1 MTLLAGILS
10 RRNRPLPDSVCASLA
25 QSISREGTDEVKSF
39 SGRSSCF
46 AKVDIGAFGESGI
59 YVDSAGALSLL
70 AGEALLSN
78 PETNHGSVL
87 SSSRLQDLTTIHEQG
102 LRNNWD
108 VLSDADGTFCIV
120 HYQPESDTLTLVAD
134 KLGIRPLYYWLDD
147 DLVVFASALRILEEC
162 PLVPKKMDL
171 RAVTEMVGL
180 DYPLADRTP
189 YAGIALLKPAEV
201 LQVAMGKIS
210 RRCYWRW
217 DEIEVSPQP
226 EQARLAL
233 VYDHFQ
239 SAVNRRIRNDR
250 ATSAYLSGGLDSR
263 CVVAALSEHSV
274 RMHTVNFARPGTQ
287 DYYCGNQFAERIES
301 THQCL
306 PRDDAPDFSLLM
318 ANAINGFNENS
329 DHGRQFSSERPRLVW
344 SGEGGS
350 VLLGH
355 VHLSESIIELM
366 RAGDVD
372 GAIDAYV
379 EMEQIHVS
387 PRLFRAHLLENVR
400 DLIKQGIREEL
411 EQLHCADPGR
421 NFYLFLV
428 LNDQRRK
435 LKSHFE
441 NIDQHRLEFQLP
453 FFDGQFLSSIM
464 GTELDLCIRHKFYN
478 KWLLQFPPVVA
489 EVPWQAYPGH
499 EPCLLPLPA
508 ELGYQWDHG
517 RQAKEDASQKH
528 RVLKQATELL
538 RAANFPDKILNRR
551 NLRLAVWIHARGWR
565 DYRYAFRA
573 AQTYHA
579 YSQRCGGEFILEV
592 VGT

>member
-1 MTLLAGILS
+1 MTLIAGILS
-10 RRNRPLPDSVCASLA
+10 RRNWPLPDSACANLA
-25 QSISREGTDEVKSF
+25 QAISRNPADEVKAFRDRTSY
-39 SGRSSCF
+39 F
-46 AKVDIGAFGESGI
+46 AKVDIGAFGEPGL
-59 YVDSAGALSLL
+59 YVDQTGAFSLL
-70 AGEALLSN
+70 AGEPLLANREST
-78 PETNHGSVL
+78 PHR
-87 SSSRLQDLTTIHEQG
+87 SRLQDLTEIHEQG

-108 VLSDADGTFCIV
+108 VLRAADGTFCMV
-120 HYQPESDTLTLVAD
+120 HYQPESGTLALIAD
-134 KLGIRPLYYWLDD
+134 KLGVRPLYYWLDD

-189 YAGIALLKPAEV
+189 YAGISLLKPAEV
-201 LQVAMGKIS
+201 LQVAKGKIS

-217 DEIEVSPQP
+217 DEIEVSPQS
-226 EQARLAL
+226 EQARLA
-233 VYDHFQ
+233 VVFDHFQ

-250 ATSAYLSGGLDSR
+250 ATTTYLSGGLDSR
-263 CVVAALSEHSV
+263 CVVAALSQS
-274 RMHTVNFARPGTQ
+274 RIRLDTVNFAKPGTQ

-301 THQCL
+301 THQSL
-306 PRDDAPDFSLLM
+306 PRDDRGHAPDFSLLM
-318 ANAINGFNENS
+318 ANAIEGFNEKS
-329 DHGRQFSSERPRLVW
+329 DHGRQLLAERPQLVW

-350 VLLGH
+350 CLLGH
-355 VHLSESIIELM
+355 IHQSEAIIELM
-366 RAGDVD
+366 RAGDVG

-379 EMEQIHVS
+379 EMEQIHIS
-387 PRLFRAHLLENVR
+387 PRLFRAHALTNVHE
-400 DLIKQGIREEL
+400 LIKQGIREEL

-421 NFYLFLV
+421 NFYIFLM

-453 FFDGQFLSSIM
+453 FFDGQFVSSIM

-499 EPCLLPLPA
+499 ERCPLPVPP
-508 ELGYQWDHG
+508 ELGYQWDDS
-517 RQAKEDASQKH
+517 RQAKEDASQKQ

-538 RAANFPDKILNRR
+538 RAADFPDKILNRR
-551 NLRLAVWIHARGWR
+551 NLRLAAWIHARGWR
-565 DYRYAFRA
+565 DYRYAFQA
-573 AQTYHA
+573 AQIYHA
-579 YSQRCGGEFILEV
+579 YSQRCGGEFILSL
-592 VGT
+592 T